1 MTAMTMITYRL
12 LIILA
17 SFALV
22 FSACS
27 DSANQ
32 NTAGNQAANTAA
44 ATDPGPTP
52 SNQITEADVA
62 KLKWLE
68 GSWRGM
74 DGDKPFYER
83 IRFEGS
89 TMIVET
95 LEDGSLTKVTETGKF
110 ELKDGEWG
118 HTVGSQRSAA
128 SSITDDS
135 VQFVPAKVPGTPEG
149 AEVKGSKFRFERK
162 DGGTWHAVL
171 DVPAARGQPASQK
184 VYKMEPWKAE
194 SKSGKE

>member
-1 MTAMTMITYRL
+1 MTMSTYRL
-12 LIILA
+12 LIIIA

-27 DSANQ
+27 GGADQ
-32 NTAGNQAANTAA
+32 NTSGNQAANTAPA
-44 ATDPGPTP
+44 ADAGPTP

-68 GSWRGM
+68 GNWRGM
-74 DGDKPFYER
+74 VGDKPFYER

-89 TMIVET
+89 TMIVESF
-95 LEDGSLTKVTETGKF
+95 EDGSMSSVTETGTF

-118 HTVGSQRSAA
+118 HSVGTQRSAA
-128 SSITDDS
+128 SSITDDM
-135 VQFVPAKVPGTPEG
+135 VQFVPAKVPGAPEG
-149 AEVKGSKFRFERK
+149 PVKGGMFRFERK
-162 DGGTWHAVL
+162 ENGTWLAVL
-171 DVPAARGQPASQK
+171 DVPASRDKPASQT

-194 SKSGKE
+194 SKGSTK

>member
-1 MTAMTMITYRL
+1 MTMITYRL
-12 LIILA
+12 LIIIA

-27 DSANQ
+27 NSANQ
-32 NTAGNQAANTAA
+32 NTAGNQAANPAPAA
-44 ATDPGPTP
+44 DPGPTP
-52 SNQITEADVA
+52 SNQITEADIA

-95 LEDGSLTKVTETGKF
+95 LEDGSLAKVTETGKF

-128 SSITDDS
+128 TSITDDM
-135 VQFVPAKVPGTPEG
+135 VQFVPAKVPGAPEG
-149 AEVKGSKFRFERK
+149 GAVKGSMFRFERK
-162 DGGTWHAVL
+162 DDGTWLAVL

-194 SKSGKE
+194 SKAGKE